1 LLALGAKN
9 SALLVFIFFR
19 PLQFSAKN

>member
-1 LLALGAKN
+1 LLALVAKN